1 MRSADTPR
9 TRGTHP
15 TPRPFGTSHEI
26 EPKPVTLR
34 EGPHLTSQPP
44 YPSPQL
50 AELDARVRALD
61 HLHQL
66 AALAATGAGDGEFP
80 APRTRKPDRPGN
92 REDDDASEPASSD
105 AERLVATAADLCAR
119 TDELAAL
126 DAASLA
132 WDAVADAARSDASDH
147 AATER
152 CATRLREVSASLSAL
167 AATTTTT
174 RPDTDPTNAAM
185 DPRRAC
191 ATLAASLASRLAALG
206 SDRTEHAS
214 RARAVAEDALGAAGD
229 YINLESIAV
238 GSIRSPTRSSAEAS
252 RSPRYVREGARG
264 SKLTQSST
272 PNVRRLGKGDGT
284 GKGCAANRVNRS
296 IGCEALTHGASW
308 FAGAYGAWA
317 ASHAKMGRELRDG
330 KPASVPP
337 ARDGKDGTSSG
348 DGTYRIEGGMS
359 PWAESAVKAIDS
371 VAAAASAL
379 GAQSPLG
386 TDALFLLVELLD
398 RTSGVVANWVT
409 HQPRLWP
416 GSRTVRLFFLFS
428 YGQFD

>member
-152 CATRLREVSASLSAL
+152 CATRLREVSASLSARGDDDDDAPGHGPDERRDGPATRVRRARRVARVEARGARFRPDGARVARESRRGGCSRDGGRLDQSGINHGWIDSIANAFLRGGVAFAEVRTRGCARVQTDTKFDSKL
-167 AATTTTT
+167 AA
-174 RPDTDPTNAAM
+174 
-185 DPRRAC
+185 
-191 ATLAASLASRLAALG
+191 
-206 SDRTEHAS
+206 
-214 RARAVAEDALGAAGD
+214 AG
-229 YINLESIAV
+229 
-238 GSIRSPTRSSAEAS
+238 
-252 RSPRYVREGARG
+252 
-264 SKLTQSST
+264 
-272 PNVRRLGKGDGT
+272 
-284 GKGCAANRVNRS
+284 
-296 IGCEALTHGASW
+296 
-308 FAGAYGAWA
+308 
-317 ASHAKMGRELRDG
+317 
-330 KPASVPP
+330 
-337 ARDGKDGTSSG
+337 
-348 DGTYRIEGGMS
+348 
-359 PWAESAVKAIDS
+359 
-371 VAAAASAL
+371 
-379 GAQSPLG
+379 
-386 TDALFLLVELLD
+386 
-398 RTSGVVANWVT
+398 
-409 HQPRLWP
+409 
-416 GSRTVRLFFLFS
+416 
-428 YGQFD
+428 